1 MHLQSFVFVALGT
14 LGTAAAQFPVPSSF
28 PGNDT
33 ADPTRTVAVAPTA
46 VAATGIVTDRAA
58 DGVLWAAGPSWKARF
73 DPAGTTFVPC
83 FGPGAPRNFPAR
95 LDRATVRVAGQTL
108 VTGGEAPV
116 FGADR
121 AEFRGPAFT
130 ERYLLQ
136 EAGIEQQFVFE
147 TLPKRGALEV
157 WVPFTSE
164 LAVAPAADGGYRV
177 AGPHGSFA
185 YGRAVAIDAAGRRA
199 EMTTE
204 WQGTGFTLRVPA
216 AFVAAAQLPL
226 LVDPLLGNVT
236 TFTADT
242 RVLTATDLAWDES
255 MGRYALVWERVF
267 SATDSDI
274 YLRYLDGAMQAVGG
288 AVAIDLSLD
297 SWRRPHVAGLEAH
310 DTFLVVAERSVGNVA
325 PFSAYGRQI
334 LGATPAVQ
342 AAVLLG
348 GSGDVRHP
356 DVGGD
361 PSPVGPSRFCIVFE
375 KEFSPVDHD
384 VHYEVRDANLNF
396 VATNYVDG
404 GLGNEIAPRIGKSCG
419 APGGGTEG
427 WGIAYLRTLGNGQ
440 NQPLFSCLDRSLAFS
455 VNQRPWPIQVPAA
468 NCSIAVSSPTDHA
481 QGRRYLTC
489 AQYDGPNYE
498 YSRGYVFDRSGA
510 QIAWTGVFG
519 SGTPIEGEACLESDG
534 TRFVIANHHRS
545 PGSPNPWASVNLY
558 GLAGQ
563 FLSYEESVGV
573 GLTSMAPSV
582 VARRSGGGGE
592 RTYGLAWVEPQSA
605 TTGRLACANY
615 DGVQGGAQFGTR
627 FTSCGGLGFLSGGE
641 TVLGGSVSLQLASSV
656 GLLGWVVGLPV
667 DVPLAFCPGCRQG
680 ADGSVVLGAAYQF
693 AVPRNAAFVGFTI
706 AFQGFQFLPTSGN
719 GACLGQINLSNT
731 LDATIR

>member
-1 MHLQSFVFVALGT
+1 MHLQSFVFVALGS
-14 LGTAAAQFPVPSSF
+14 LGAAAAQSHVPSSSS
-28 PGNDT
+28 GNDT
-33 ADPTRTVAVAPTA
+33 NDPARTVAVAPTA
-46 VAATGIVTDRAA
+46 VAEAGIVTDRAA

-83 FGPGAPRNFPAR
+83 FGPEAPHNFPAR

-108 VTGGEAPV
+108 VAGGEVPV
-116 FGADR
+116 FDAGR
-121 AEFRGPAFT
+121 AEFRGSAFT
-130 ERYLLQ
+130 ERYVLQ
-136 EAGIEQQFVFE
+136 DAGIEQQFVFD
-147 TLPKRGALEV
+147 TLPKRGELEV
-157 WVPFTSE
+157 WVPFASE
-164 LAVAPAADGGYRV
+164 LAVVSAADGGFRV
-177 AGPHGSFA
+177 AGSHGSFE

-199 EMTTE
+199 ELTTE
-204 WQGTGFTLRVPA
+204 WQGAGFTIRVPA
-216 AFVAAAQLPL
+216 AFVAEAELPL

-267 SATDSDI
+267 SATDSDV

-334 LGATPAVQ
+334 LGATPTVQ
-342 AAVLLG
+342 VPVLLG

-361 PSPVGPSRFCIVFE
+361 ASPIGPSRFCIVFE
-375 KEFSPVDHD
+375 MEFSPTDHD

-396 VATNYVDG
+396 VASNYVDG
-404 GLGNEIAPRIGKSCG
+404 SSTYETAPRVGKSCG

-427 WGIAYLRTLGNGQ
+427 WGIAYLRPIGNGQ
-440 NQPLFSCLDRSLAFS
+440 NQPMFACLGRNLSFS
-455 VNQRPWPIQVPAA
+455 VSHRAWPIQVPAA
-468 NCSIAVSSPTDHA
+468 NGSVAVSSPTDHA
-481 QGRRYLTC
+481 QGRRYLTY
-489 AQYDGPNYE
+489 AQYDGSNSE
-498 YSRGYVFDRSGA
+498 YARGYVFDRNGVQVA
-510 QIAWTGVFG
+510 ATGVFG
-519 SGTPIEGEACLESDG
+519 SGTPVEGEACVESDG

-545 PGSPNPWASVNLY
+545 PGSANPWASVNLY
-558 GLAGQ
+558 GIAGQ
-563 FLSYEESVGV
+563 VLSYEESAGL
-573 GLTSMAPSV
+573 GLTAMAPSV
-582 VARRSGGGGE
+582 VARRSGGGGD
-592 RTYGLAWVEPQSA
+592 RTYGLAWVQPQSA

-615 DGVQGGAQFGTR
+615 DGVQGGAQFGVR

-641 TVLGGSVSLQLASSV
+641 TVLGGTVSLQLASSV

-667 DVPLAFCPGCRQG
+667 DVPLGLCPGCRQG
-680 ADGSVVLGAAYQF
+680 VDGSVVLGAAYQF
-693 AVPRNAAFVGFTI
+693 AVPRNAAFVGFTL
-706 AFQGFQFLPTSGN
+706 AFQGFQFLPTSGS